1 MQNWIKHHKNKSKSA
16 CAMPVDRFGQGV
28 CVAKSPFEAT
38 KGLGFSTPHQ
48 EIQSDRALY
57 LKDSWALFS
66 NKEVIPHQSG
76 ERSRQ
81 KYTFCCYTAFG
92 QIVKGMNKIKIVM
105 EFSVILDC
113 LTI

>member
-1 MQNWIKHHKNKSKSA
+1 
-16 CAMPVDRFGQGV
+16 MPVDRFGQGV

-38 KGLGFSTPHQ
+38 KGLGLSTPPPPQ

-76 ERSRQ
+76 ERSKQ
-81 KYTFCCYTAFG
+81 KYTFCCYTASG
-92 QIVKGMNKIKIVM
+92 QLFKGMNKIVM
-105 EFSVILDC
+105 AFSVILDC
-113 LTI
+113 LTL